1 MPKENREQG
10 ELIVAC
16 HFFCGHAKSRL
27 ANRVPS
33 TSVRRHKRAK
43 CRQLRQAFRIVHA
56 ILFGQPALAVALT
69 CQGGHRLR
77 RERLLRVT
85 SDLEDRART
94 SWRPCCQQNGNTTR
108 RHMDGHRQRRAR
120 ARQRSFSRSVGGP
133 WGLPPT
139 HPRSRNGAYAQRD
152 RIARRKSPGKPV
164 RVYPD
169 TNFGAPQRWPRW
181 PVRRRWDDDLLRCDD
196 DCDGLPGPSTSKP
209 GYHAR
214 ARHRGA
220 QLYGAGWTPQHP
232 VVLARQNRL
241 FNPQTY

>member
-1 MPKENREQG
+1 MGVPKENREQG
-10 ELIVAC
+10 ELIVAH

-133 WGLPPT
+133 WGLPPA
-139 HPRSRNGAYAQRD
+139 HPRSRNGSYAQRD
-152 RIARRKSPGKPV
+152 SIIASPGKPV
-164 RVYPD
+164 RIARHEFWRPTKMASMAGPAAVGGMMIY
-169 TNFGAPQRWPRW
+169 
-181 PVRRRWDDDLLRCDD
+181 LLRCDD

-214 ARHRGA
+214 VRHRAWRAKLAIGRR
-220 QLYGAGWTPQHP
+220 TPQHP
-232 VVLARQNRL
+232 VVL
-241 FNPQTY
+241 